1 MQLSQVCQH
10 RGGKEGPD
18 IHEQSH
24 GLLTFCR
31 ISTVLLVQLTIIWSL
46 LKLLNYFWKTGRSS
60 LKNSLLSGPNFY
72 FVFPKELRAVAKG
85 SGVKHH

>member
-18 IHEQSH
+18 IHEQFH

-31 ISTVLLVQLTIIWSL
+31 ISTVLLVQLTIVRSL
-46 LKLLNYFWKTGRSS
+46 FKLLITFGK
-60 LKNSLLSGPNFY
+60 L
-72 FVFPKELRAVAKG
+72 AVAAVKTAYCRV
-85 SGVKHH
+85 SGFTLFFLRN

>member
-10 RGGKEGPD
+10 RGGKKGPD

-31 ISTVLLVQLTIIWSL
+31 ISTAFLVQLTITRSL
-46 LKLLNYFWKTGRSS
+46 FKLLITFGK
-60 LKNSLLSGPNFY
+60 L
-72 FVFPKELRAVAKG
+72 AVAALKTAYCR
-85 SGVKHH
+85 VRTFTLFFLRN

>member
-24 GLLTFCR
+24 RLLTFCR
-31 ISTVLLVQLTIIWSL
+31 ISTVLLVQLTIIRSL
-46 LKLLNYFWKTGRSS
+46 FTLLNYFWKTGHSS
-60 LKNSLLSGPNFY
+60 RKKQPTVGSVLLLCFS
-72 FVFPKELRAVAKG
+72 
-85 SGVKHH
+85 